1 MTTNVKKV
9 KKLNPTYAKAWVL
22 ETVNEVGFNIP
33 EIKEFLDENGFSVR
47 HMELKFTT
55 MFRKTFQIYFWDYQN
70 LNNLKKLNDEVSWW
84 TNKHWN
90 VVFKGKYIPIAKH
103 VDKRRQALL
112 LPPAVPP
119 TREEFSANLTDE
131 QALLLE
137 KEMIKQYNTHK
148 NIEYYKSKGYQYF
161 ADE

>member
-9 KKLNPTYAKAWVL
+9 KKLNPTYAKAWIL

-33 EIKEFLDENGFSVR
+33 ENIEFLNSEGFHVR
-47 HMELKFTT
+47 HMELKFVTLY
-55 MFRKTFQIYFWDYQN
+55 RKTFQVYFFDYQN
-70 LNNLKKLNDEVSWW
+70 LNQLKKLNDEVSWW

-103 VDKRRQALL
+103 VEKRRLALL
-112 LPPAVPP
+112 LPPTVPP
-119 TREEFSANLTDE
+119 TREEFSANLTDD

-137 KEMIKQYNTHK
+137 QEMIRQYNHHK
-148 NIEYYKSKGYQYF
+148 NVEYYTKKGYKYF
-161 ADE
+161 TD